1 MTYAYIGTELDLFAA
16 ATRWKSYIRHQ
27 VSPHIGR
34 DVLEVGAG
42 LGGTTR
48 SLARREVDRWLCLE
62 PDPSLADLLL
72 RAIESGE
79 LSPACQVRVGT
90 LADLD
95 ASESFDTLLYMDVLE
110 HIEDDR
116 AEMARAAAL
125 LRPGGRLIVLCPA
138 HQWLFSPFDR
148 SIGHFRRYTKRMFRE
163 ITPPDLK
170 LARLVYLDA
179 VGLLASL
186 GNKLVLRSS
195 MPNPA
200 QIAAWD
206 RFMVPF
212 SRLADPLLGHT
223 LGKSVLG
230 IWRKQA

>member
-1 MTYAYIGTELDLFAA
+1 MKYTYVGTELDLFAA
-16 ATRWKSYIRHQ
+16 ATRWKSYVRHQ
-27 VSPHIGR
+27 VAPYIGR

-42 LGGTTR
+42 LGGTTH

-62 PDPSLADLLL
+62 PDPSLAEILL
-72 RAIESGE
+72 RSIESAE
-79 LSPACQVRVGT
+79 LPSACQVRVGT

-95 ASESFDTLLYMDVLE
+95 ARESFDTLLYMDVLE

-116 AEMARAAAL
+116 AEMARAAVF
-125 LRPGGRLIVLCPA
+125 LRPGGRLLVLCPA

-170 LARLVYLDA
+170 LVRLVYLDA

-200 QIAAWD
+200 QITVWD
-206 RFMVPF
+206 KFMVPI
-212 SRLADPLLGHT
+212 SRLADPLLGYT

-230 IWRKQA
+230 IWQKPA